1 MHSTSQQNCWPP
13 SRPLTRRAL
22 LGGGTALAAMGGLAL
37 AGCSGSGSAASS
49 SPAAALPERLT
60 SRQEVII
67 AMDPSTVR
75 APFDPIKGFGETG
88 VLLFNSTL
96 VAADD
101 SNRIVNDLAT
111 EYSVSDDGLTW
122 TFTVRSDATFSD
134 GSRLTAGDVAFTYN
148 KAKEAASVSLPGFD
162 RAEAVDE
169 ATVRLILT
177 EPSSTL
183 LYTAAT
189 LGIVPET
196 GYDEEAFASK
206 PIGSGP
212 WKLADYIQGQQLIME
227 RNDDYYGTKPAF
239 ARATLL
245 LMESDAALAAAR
257 SGQVD
262 IAEVYPNLSGQQ
274 VDGFSLQSLPTFGYR
289 VISLPCQEP
298 GAFEVEGQQVGNA
311 VTSDPVIRRAM
322 AAGMNRRQMID
333 DCLYGYGEVA
343 FDIFDAF
350 DWGIK
355 EDTKQ
360 LKDGDVEAATR
371 LLDDAGWT
379 TGADGIRAKD
389 GQRAGF
395 TLLYPTNDSGRQAI
409 AEAFKAQMAGLGIE
423 VRLEGGD
430 FTWMLDRNRSDAVV
444 LGGGR
449 LNPYHE
455 YTMLSNT
462 RSHDS
467 GWANIACYDNPTVQ
481 EHLEQALTAP
491 DQQTADEHWHQALW
505 DGSTGGSVL
514 GDNPYLCVG
523 YICHNYY
530 VRDGLDI
537 GAQRVHPHDHFLQVL
552 YNLNRWDVTE

>member
-1 MHSTSQQNCWPP
+1 MRSTSQQNHWPP
-13 SRPLTRRAL
+13 SSSLTRRAL
-22 LGGGTALAAMGGLAL
+22 LGGGTALAVAGGLAL
-37 AGCSGSGSAASS
+37 AGCSGSGPAEATA
-49 SPAAALPERLT
+49 PAAALPERLT
-60 SRQEVII
+60 SRAEVII

-75 APFDPIKGFGETG
+75 APFDPVKGFGETG

-96 VAADD
+96 VAADGA
-101 SNRIVNDLAT
+101 NKVVNDLAT

-122 TFTVRSDATFSD
+122 TFTVRSDAMFSD

-169 ATVRLILT
+169 NTVRLILT

-189 LGIVPET
+189 LGIVPEA

-212 WKLADYIQGQQLIME
+212 WKLADYIQGQQLILE
-227 RNDDYYGTKPAF
+227 RNDDYYGTRPAF
-239 ARATLL
+239 AKATLL
-245 LMESDAALAAAR
+245 LMEPDAALAAAR

-274 VDGFSLQSLPTFGYR
+274 VNGFGLQSLPTFGYR

-322 AAGMNRRQMID
+322 ATGMNRQQMID

-355 EDTKQ
+355 EDTRQ
-360 LKDGDVEAATR
+360 LKDGDVEAATK

-379 TGADGIRAKD
+379 AGSDGIRVKD

-409 AEAFKAQMAGLGIE
+409 AEAFKVQMAGLGIE
-423 VRLEGGD
+423 VQLEGGD
-430 FTWMLDRNRSDAVV
+430 FTWMLGRNRSDAVV

-467 GWANIACYDNPTVQ
+467 GWANIACYDNSTVQ
-481 EHLEQALTAP
+481 EHLEQALTAT
-491 DQQTADEHWHQALW
+491 DQQSADEHWHKALW

-514 GDNPYLCVG
+514 GDSPYLCVG
-523 YICHNYY
+523 YIRHNYY

-537 GAQRVHPHDHFLQVL
+537 GTQRVHPHDHFLQVL
-552 YNLNRWDVTE
+552 YNLNTWDVAE